1 MTRVC
6 TFVPPHL
13 LQRLA
18 DSGHPVAGCCEET
31 LQVDQE
37 MRATRATH
45 HLRGGLERVPATT
58 IPSRRAWT
66 VHDAEQGTRLPGR
79 PARSSG
85 ERPTGDQAVDE
96 AADAITATLRLF
108 AEAFGRD
115 SFDGHGAETLVTVHY
130 RRNYDNAFWDGSQL
144 VFGDG
149 DGRVFER
156 FTKPVDVLGHEF
168 GHAVIDHSAG
178 LVYADQSGALN
189 ESVSDVL
196 ATCLNQWLAGQ
207 GVEEGS
213 WLIGEGLFRPG
224 IAARALRDMAAPGTA
239 YDDPLLGRDPQVGHL
254 DDFVVTREDN
264 GGVHLNSGIPN
275 RAFHLA
281 ATALGGRVWER
292 AGLVWYAALT
302 GGAVRATAGFADF
315 AAATV
320 AAAEEV
326 LDGAAAQTVAGAWAQ
341 VGVDPT
347 NAPEVG
353 SPAPG
358 TVTPKERVLVRRTG
372 GFAGIATAAE
382 LDLAGEDPRTGEVR
396 QLIGSVELPRM
407 TGRDAAPHPDQF
419 VYTFQVPGSEPVSLP
434 EQELTPSLRRLAE
447 LMLGC

>member
-13 LQRLA
+13 LRRLA
-18 DSGHPVAGCCEET
+18 ESGHQVAGPCAET

-37 MRATRATH
+37 MRAARATQ
-45 HLRGGLERVPATT
+45 HLAEGLGRVPTVT
-58 IPSRRAWT
+58 LPSRQAWT

-79 PARSSG
+79 PVRSAG
-85 ERPTGDQAVDE
+85 EPVTGDPAVDE
-96 AADAITATLRLF
+96 AADGITATLRLF
-108 AEAFGRD
+108 AEAFDRD
-115 SFDGHGAETLVTVHY
+115 SFDGRGAETLVTVHY
-130 RRNYDNAFWDGSQL
+130 RRGYDNAFWDGAQL

-149 DGRVFER
+149 DGRIFER

-168 GHAVIDHSAG
+168 AHAVIDHSAG

-189 ESVSDVL
+189 ESISDVL

-207 GVEEGS
+207 SVEQGS

-281 ATALGGRVWER
+281 AMGLGGRVWER

-302 GGAVRATAGFADF
+302 GGSVRATSDFAEF

-320 AAAEEV
+320 AAAAQV
-326 LDGAAAQTVAGAWAQ
+326 LDEEAAGAVAQAWGQ
-341 VGVDPT
+341 VGVTP
-347 NAPEVG
+347 AVPQA
-353 SPAPG
+353 PAPDSG
-358 TVTPKERVLVRRTG
+358 PQDGVERVRVRRTG
-372 GFAGIATAAE
+372 GFTGIAATAE
-382 LDLAGEDPRTGEVR
+382 LDLGGEDPRAGEVR

-407 TGRDAAPHPDQF
+407 AGQGAGHPDEF
-419 VYTFQVPGSEPVSLP
+419 VYTFQVPGADPVSLP
-434 EQELTPSLRRLAE
+434 EQQLTPSLRRLAE
-447 LMLGC
+447 LMLGG